1 VAEVLNIGGQEF
13 KKRSPLGVWGLS
25 IITIYIYY
33 FVWYYKINDEARRYL
48 GDDSIK
54 PGIALLAVTLGTL
67 LIIPHFVSI
76 YRTGE
81 RIQRMQEKA
90 GVQQQISP
98 ALGLLASLVF
108 VLHIPYMQEALN
120 KIWTLY
126 QAPARLQAGQPWGLP
141 AQAGQQPEGEQQNPP
156 QQGGGGFTA

>member
-126 QAPARLQAGQPWGLP
+126 QAPAQLQAGQPWGLP

-156 QQGGGGFTA
+156 QGGGGFTA

>member
-1 VAEVLNIGGQEF
+1 MAEVLNIGGQEF

-25 IITIYIYY
+25 IITLYIYY

-67 LIIPHFVSI
+67 LIVPHFISL

-81 RIQRMQEKA
+81 RIQRMQERA

-98 ALGLLASLVF
+98 ALGVVASLF
-108 VLHIPYMQEALN
+108 LILHIPYMQEALN

-126 QAPARLQAGQPWGLP
+126 QQPAQLQAGQQQPGLP
-141 AQAGQQPEGEQQNPP
+141 AQGWGQQQQQYPP
-156 QQGGGGFTA
+156 QQGQGGGFSG

>member
-48 GDDSIK
+48 GDESIK
-54 PGIALLAVTLGTL
+54 PGIALLAVTLGSL
-67 LIIPHFVSI
+67 LIVPHFVSI

-81 RIQRMQEKA
+81 RIQRMQQRA

-98 ALGLLASLVF
+98 VLGIVASLF
-108 VLHIPYMQEALN
+108 FILHIPYMQEALN

-126 QAPARLQAGQPWGLP
+126 QVP
-141 AQAGQQPEGEQQNPP
+141 AQGTPQPGIAPP
-156 QQGGGGFTA
+156 GTLPPGGAFTG

>member
-1 VAEVLNIGGQEF
+1 MAEVLNIGGQEF

-25 IITIYIYY
+25 IITIGVYY

-48 GDDSIK
+48 GDETIK
-54 PGIALLAVTLGTL
+54 PGISVLAILLGW
-67 LIIPHFVSI
+67 IIIVPPFISL

-81 RIQRMQEKA
+81 RIQRMQLRA

-98 ALGLLASLVF
+98 ALFLLASFL
-108 VLHIPYMQEALN
+108 LSIHLIYGQEALN

-126 QAPARLQAGQPWGLP
+126 QQP
-141 AQAGQQPEGEQQNPP
+141 AQAGPVPGIAPP
-156 QQGGGGFTA
+156 GTVPPGGTFTG